1 MEAASDGASSS
12 PTTPEAAVVDVKSFT
27 NYLRRIVP
35 LLLEGDPQVPLEL
48 DTALKDA
55 LHVDYIRKFVSDA
68 QTRSL
73 LVQRTP
79 LKDEEE
85 NDETSSTES
94 GAENERERAIY
105 SLDLDV
111 HYTAPKLTSV
121 AFIKRGAIVDA
132 DKKITTQIRV
142 INLNEGSPYETL
154 HSYISNAVAPYFK
167 SFVRKSGKADRY
179 RNAYILAFVT
189 IILIRCTFFFIS
201 IGVMCNN
208 VNGSFRKI
216 HFFCRITLIVNL
228 GVLKKSVY

>member
-1 MEAASDGASSS
+1 MEAASDGAPSS

-35 LLLEGDPQVPLEL
+35 LLLEGDPEIPLEL

-189 IILIRCTFFFIS
+189 II
-201 IGVMCNN
+201 
-208 VNGSFRKI
+208 
-216 HFFCRITLIVNL
+216 
-228 GVLKKSVY
+228 